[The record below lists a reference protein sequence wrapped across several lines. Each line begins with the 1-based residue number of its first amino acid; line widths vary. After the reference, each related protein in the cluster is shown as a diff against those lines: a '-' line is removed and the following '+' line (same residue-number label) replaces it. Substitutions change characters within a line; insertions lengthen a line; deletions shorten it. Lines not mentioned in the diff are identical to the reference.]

1 MSSARTRPFT
11 SLKRR
16 KAAIRRN
23 TVPRHIG
30 ASTSSFTRLPVGP
43 NTLVR
48 KLRYVDSV
56 VLNAGTGTAVNHF
69 FSANG
74 LFDPDIT
81 GTGHQPL
88 AFDQYIAMYDHYKVL
103 SSKMTI
109 HPLANPSAS
118 TADNQQIVTIYLDD
132 DTTGI
137 TNSNNMIEQGQSS
150 YMVINSGASVSPKQI
165 SKSFVSSTFFS
176 NRLSSSQLL
185 GTSSANPSEQCFYNI
200 STSALNG
207 SGDPV
212 SMAILVVIDYVVS
225 FTERKTLGSS

>member
-1 MSSARTRPFT
+1 MTSARTRPFST
-11 SLKRR
+11 LSKRR
-16 KAAIRRN
+16 AAIRRN
-23 TVPRHIG
+23 TIPRHIG
-30 ASTSSFTRLPVGP
+30 ASVSSFIRLPVGP
-43 NTLVR
+43 NTLIR

-56 VLNAGTGTAVNHF
+56 VLNAGAGAAANHF

-74 LFDPDIT
+74 LFDPDVT

-88 AFDQYIAMYDHYKVL
+88 GFDQYIAMYDHYKVL

-118 TADNQQIVTIYLDD
+118 TADNQQIITIYLDD
-132 DTTGI
+132 DTTAI
-137 TNSNNMIEQGQSS
+137 VNSNNMIEQGQTS
-150 YMVINSGASVSPKQI
+150 YTVLNSGASAQTKSI

-185 GTSSANPSEQCFYNI
+185 GTSSANPAEQCFYNL
-200 STSALNG
+200 STTALNG

-212 SMAILVVIDYVVS
+212 SLAILVVIDYVVS
-225 FTERKTLGSS
+225 FSERKTLGSS

>member
-1 MSSARTRPFT
+1 MTSARTRPYFR
-11 SLKRR
+11 KR
-16 KAAIRRN
+16 KVVVRR
-23 TVPRHIG
+23 TAVPRFIG
-30 ASTSSFTRLPVGP
+30 ASSSSFTRFPVGP

-56 VLNAGTGTAVNHF
+56 VLNASAGAAANHF

-118 TADNQQIVTIYLDD
+118 TADNQQIITIYLDD

-137 TNSNNMIEQGQSS
+137 SNVNNMIEQGQTA
-150 YMVINSGASVSPKQI
+150 YMVINSGASAPPKGI
-165 SKSFVSSTFFS
+165 SKSFLASTFFS
-176 NRLSSSQLL
+176 NRLSGVSLL
-185 GTSSANPSEQCFYNI
+185 GTGSANPAEQCFYNI
-200 STSALNG
+200 STAALNG

-212 SMAILVVIDYVVS
+212 SLAVLVVIDYVVS
-225 FTERKTLGSS
+225 FTERKSLGSS